1 MDYEKYLNLNKILNA
16 QTPKTTEPLEM
27 MFIVAHQSSELWF
40 KILIQE
46 LSRLIAVPKD
56 MHPNIA
62 NKPVVLAGYG
72 PDYNPIIQLQRIV
85 KIFEHLN
92 SLWDIVAT
100 IQPNE
105 YEIFRNKLGT
115 ASGKQSKQYS
125 KVETLLTK
133 LIKRWNYK
141 YKHQLLDIEIAF
153 KKWQF
158 SHMKTVERIIGE
170 QTGTGG
176 TSGVPYLRQAVD
188 RPLFEQYEW
197 KGW

>member
-1 MDYEKYLNLNKILNA
+1 MDYEEYLNLNKILNA

-141 YKHQLLDIEIAF
+141 Y
-153 KKWQF
+153 
-158 SHMKTVERIIGE
+158 
-170 QTGTGG
+170 
-176 TSGVPYLRQAVD
+176 
-188 RPLFEQYEW
+188 
-197 KGW
+197 

>member
-1 MDYEKYLNLNKILNA
+1 MDYEEYLNLDKILNA
-16 QTPKTTEPLEM
+16 QAPKTTEPVEM

-46 LSRLIAVPKD
+46 LTQLIEVPKD
-56 MHPNIA
+56 KHPSY
-62 NKPVVLAGYG
+62 KPT
-72 PDYNPIIQLQRIV
+72 IQLQRVV

-105 YEIFRNKLGT
+105 YETFRGNLGT
-115 ASGKQSKQYS
+115 ASGKQSIQYI
-125 KVETLLTK
+125 KVEELLIK

-141 YKHQLLDIEIAF
+141 YKHQLLDIETAF

-158 SHMKTVERIIGE
+158 SHMKTVERIIGDKP
-170 QTGTGG
+170 GTGG
-176 TSGVPYLRQAVD
+176 TIGVGYLRRKVD
-188 RPLFEQYEW
+188 SPLRENHQW